1 MDTVDSHKQTHSR
14 NVDRYRT
21 TVEFTTTRINRC
33 VQSRESDYVDVSV
46 YECERRE
53 GVTVTILTIV
63 IFIDE
68 WHPVTQ
74 EGTRNIQQRPL
85 CTSFGERFQF
95 GPVKNK
101 ILRIVK

>member
-1 MDTVDSHKQTHSR
+1 
-14 NVDRYRT
+14 
-21 TVEFTTTRINRC
+21 
-33 VQSRESDYVDVSV
+33 VDVSV
-46 YECERRE
+46 YECERGE

-74 EGTRNIQQRPL
+74 DGTRDIQQRPL
-85 CTSFGERFQF
+85 YNSFDERFQF